1 MPRVDEIMDETAL
14 SPALNDRSLGD
25 RLIAIHHSNTVTLFN
40 IYTSHLYAQC
50 WDPGWGMAFIGD
62 GTKLASVRA
71 TGAPD
76 SRRILSILQSTI
88 MIQLTS
94 RRILRD

>member
-1 MPRVDEIMDETAL
+1 MRSQAMRSTA
-14 SPALNDRSLGD
+14 REG
-25 RLIAIHHSNTVTLFN
+25 
-40 IYTSHLYAQC
+40 
-50 WDPGWGMAFIGD
+50 G
-62 GTKLASVRA
+62 VRA